1 MTNNDRF
8 IQDERRMHPAVR
20 DVFAQACVLLS
31 PLVKDNDKTL
41 SMSGF
46 AMVHIVQDHFP
57 ELSGSEAR
65 IVIAAVERMHREN
78 RLQALLGK
86 CAHE

>member
-1 MTNNDRF
+1 MTNENKSAM
-8 IQDERRMHPAVR
+8 DERRMHHAVR
-20 DVFAQACVLLS
+20 EVFAQACVLLS